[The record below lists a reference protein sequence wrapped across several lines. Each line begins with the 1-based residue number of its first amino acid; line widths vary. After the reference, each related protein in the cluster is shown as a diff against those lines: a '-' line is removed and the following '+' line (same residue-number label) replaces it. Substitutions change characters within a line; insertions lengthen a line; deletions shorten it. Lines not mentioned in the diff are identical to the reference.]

1 MDNSSSTSP
10 KSPRRNSFAAFGV
23 VRQRLH
29 IIRESPLAR
38 AIART
43 AKAKAR
49 QLLLGDKDKSFH
61 GLVASELAKPVRVK
75 LKDKLAFTL
84 GIFNICLS
92 ELILVRFPQFLWL
105 WYICWLLPL
114 MAWRIVSYTRQKWQY
129 FLVDYC
135 YSANLLVLCH
145 LFIAPSS
152 PLVFQVAFLSAVGP
166 LGWAIVAWR
175 NSLVFHDLEK
185 ITTLLVHLMP
195 PLVMICRRWS
205 YTLDVDGIAPLYL
218 RCSGS
223 DESYDSDGV
232 CYISFTRSVFLPLC
246 WYALWQAAYLLLT
259 EVLHRHVLDSDPS
272 LSTSLR
278 YIIRGGRG
286 GLHDAALAVSRRL
299 GCLRKDERFS
309 ESSNTSKAIFV
320 SAQLVF
326 TIVTLLPVYMLY
338 HSHTLCVA
346 MSCVWIG
353 ASVWNGSEYYIEVF
367 SKRYQASVE
376 ETALRYAAIREA
388 AAKAELVAH
397 AKPQGVTNAGV
408 STRTSSPSSPPSS
421 VRSQPAEHATAGGH
435 DDAQAK

>member
-29 IIRESPLAR
+29 VIRESPLAR

-92 ELILVRFPQFLWL
+92 ELILVVSCRSGSFSTVYTIESSAICVRKNMQRFPQFLWL

-152 PLVFQVAFLSAVGP
+152 PLVFQVH
-166 LGWAIVAWR
+166 
-175 NSLVFHDLEK
+175 SLAH
-185 ITTLLVHLMP
+185 I
-195 PLVMICRRWS
+195 
-205 YTLDVDGIAPLYL
+205 
-218 RCSGS
+218 
-223 DESYDSDGV
+223 
-232 CYISFTRSVFLPLC
+232 
-246 WYALWQAAYLLLT
+246 
-259 EVLHRHVLDSDPS
+259 
-272 LSTSLR
+272 
-278 YIIRGGRG
+278 
-286 GLHDAALAVSRRL
+286 
-299 GCLRKDERFS
+299 
-309 ESSNTSKAIFV
+309 
-320 SAQLVF
+320 
-326 TIVTLLPVYMLY
+326 
-338 HSHTLCVA
+338 HS
-346 MSCVWIG
+346 
-353 ASVWNGSEYYIEVF
+353 
-367 SKRYQASVE
+367 
-376 ETALRYAAIREA
+376 
-388 AAKAELVAH
+388 
-397 AKPQGVTNAGV
+397 
-408 STRTSSPSSPPSS
+408 
-421 VRSQPAEHATAGGH
+421 
-435 DDAQAK
+435 